1 MEITQLTSEMIKQYE
16 NILFE
21 NIINVQIFIL
31 LFLKSSCFFFVLLQ
45 VLLKNMKFI
54 YVLIPCN
61 I

>member
-31 LFLKSSCFFFVLLQ
+31 FFFKIQLLFFVLLQ
-45 VLLKNMKFI
+45 VLLEK
-54 YVLIPCN
+54 YEVHLCAYTL
-61 I
+61 